1 MSLVVSSARSIKKV
15 FSVFSRS
22 ELGSGAKLN
31 LAKSKGLWLGSWNGR
46 TDAPVG
52 IEWHSD
58 KIKVLGVFVGPGDL
72 DECNWRPH
80 ITAVEHVLS
89 PWHHWSLSYSGK
101 SLIINA
107 LVLSRGLLDSCA
119 RWVSIELNSLI
130 FKFFWSGKL
139 DLVPHR
145 MVVQHRSL
153 EGFSVVD
160 FQSKVSALLVQW
172 VPQFVVSPAPWVF
185 FMSFWFS
192 SVLGC
197 LPQAVFS
204 SPGSFTLSGLPP
216 FYCSV
221 VSAWL
226 SCGGS
231 SRGPSLGIGRGVTYR
246 PIHLVTTKSAHLLLL
261 SELSDTPPLCCSFPP
276 FIWSL
281 VLALY
286 LAPAFP
292 VWP

>member
-1 MSLVVSSARSIKKV
+1 MQLEASYHRGGACSISL
-15 FSVFSRS
+15 
-22 ELGSGAKLN
+22 
-31 LAKSKGLWLGSWNGR
+31 
-46 TDAPVG
+46 AP
-52 IEWHSD
+52 
-58 KIKVLGVFVGPGDL
+58 LVFVL
-72 DECNWRPH
+72 QWQVTNHQRSC
-80 ITAVEHVLS
+80 
-89 PWHHWSLSYSGK
+89 
-101 SLIINA
+101 IISC
-107 LVLSRGLLDSCA
+107 VVCGLLDSCA